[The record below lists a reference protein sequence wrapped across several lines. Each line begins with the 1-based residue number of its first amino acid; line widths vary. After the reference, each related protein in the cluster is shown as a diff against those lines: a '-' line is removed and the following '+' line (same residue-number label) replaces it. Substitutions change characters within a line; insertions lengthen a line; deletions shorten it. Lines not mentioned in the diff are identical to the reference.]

1 MTLPIHKA
9 PLQNVCGSFG
19 EYAMR
24 LVSRFKD
31 GCEQLIRSRSLVQHR
46 CRKLDDPTSED
57 KLERGRLGRDV
68 VVI

>member
-24 LVSRFKD
+24 LVSRSKD
-31 GCEQLIRSRSLVQHR
+31 GREQLITCGSLVQHL
-46 CRKLDDPTSED
+46 CRKLNDHRNED
-57 KLERGRLGRDV
+57 KLERQRLGRDV